1 MKKAIITA
9 ALAIAPP
16 IGAAA
21 AAIAAAFLFLHRLED
36 TPPPVPYE
44 PPTDAAA
51 RVRAFIHGDA
61 DHVEEADLYAPT
73 VPEPLRRAALNLSN
87 N

>member
-1 MKKAIITA
+1 MKTT
-9 ALAIAPP
+9 LYT
-16 IGAAA
+16 A
-21 AAIAAAFLFLHRLED
+21 AAIAAALVLHSLED
-36 TPPPVPYE
+36 TPPPVPYD

-51 RVRAFIHGDA
+51 RVRAFVHGEA
-61 DHVEEADLYAPT
+61 AHVDEADLNSPT